1 MKPLTIR
8 MKADDVAEILLYD
21 MIGADFFGD
30 GVTAKDFRDQ
40 LKGIKAKTLNL
51 RINSPG
57 GNVFEAAAILAA
69 LDDWKG
75 RIEVDVDGLAASAAS
90 VVAMTGDRV
99 RMASNAMMMIHDPY
113 TSVRGGAEE
122 MRSTA
127 EVLDKLKSQI
137 IATYRRKSKR
147 SEGELSA
154 MMSAETW
161 LVGKDAVE
169 AGLADEVTEP
179 SRVAA
184 MADHAKLF
192 AKLGY
197 KRAPEI
203 KDAGPSPDVLAA
215 LEETRKRRE
224 IAARL

>member
-8 MKADDVAEILLYD
+8 MKADDVAEMLIYSV
-21 MIGADFFGD
+21 IGEDFFGE
-30 GVTAKDFRDQ
+30 GVTAKAFRDQ
-40 LKGIKAKTLNL
+40 LKTIKAKTLNL

-90 VVAMTGDRV
+90 VVAMSGDRV

-113 TSVRGGAEE
+113 TSVRGSAEE

-127 EVLDKLKSQI
+127 EVLDKVKGQI
-137 IATYRRKSKR
+137 IATYQRRSKR

-161 LVGKDAVE
+161 LVGKDAVD
-169 AGLADEVTEP
+169 AGLADEVVAP
-179 SRVAA
+179 MPVAA

-197 KRAPEI
+197 RRAPEI
-203 KDAGPSPDVLAA
+203 KDAGPSPEVLAA
-215 LEETRKRRE
+215 IEETRKRRE

>member
-21 MIGADFFGD
+21 VIGADFFGD

-40 LKGIKAKTLNL
+40 IKGVKAKTINL

-57 GNVFEAAAILAA
+57 GSVFEASAILAA

-75 RIEVDVDGLAASAAS
+75 RIEVDIDGLAASAAS
-90 VVAMTGDRV
+90 VVAMAGDRV

-113 TSVRGGAEE
+113 TMTAGGAEQ
-122 MRSTA
+122 MRATA
-127 EVLDKLKSQI
+127 EILDKVKDQI
-137 IATYRRKSKR
+137 IATYQRRSKR
-147 SEGELSA
+147 TEAELSQ

-169 AGLADEVTEP
+169 AGLADEVTDP

-203 KDAGPSPDVLAA
+203 KDAGPSPEVLAA
-215 LEETRKRRE
+215 MEETRKRRA